1 MIHPYPERTVRLGA
15 ALFVLSWPPS
25 HLGETPTDIKGELNE
40 QAKMKQEAD
49 AKKAATAKM
58 TPEQKAAARKP
69 RQAEAHKYESRIEKI
84 TQNPGASRNM
94 GINKSAA
101 ASKAGPTPPRG
112 TINTPEAE
120 KLMLKQKVSSFVKI
134 PLRKA

>member
-15 ALFVLSWPPS
+15 ALFVLSRPPS

-58 TPEQKAAARKP
+58 TPEQKAAARKA

-112 TINTPEAE
+112 TINARSGEVDVEAE
-120 KLMLKQKVSSFVKI
+120 SQ
-134 PLRKA
+134 